1 MACAAWPRL
10 LDSPVFRPRSTRC
23 LQPCYRKR
31 CVPNRGKSP
40 LQAAKMQNS
49 DASTAQ
55 SNPMPSVPFPQDY
68 LRGDRESPPE
78 KVVPRREELFD
89 RRVYA
94 SRAPDL
100 DTTHR
105 VLSRGLEVAQKVQ

>member
-1 MACAAWPRL
+1 MLPLPLLPQELRTHDSPSAKTQPLVPKNMACAAWHRL

-55 SNPMPSVPFPQDY
+55 SNPMPSVPFPQDF
-68 LRGDRESPPE
+68 LRGDSESSPE
-78 KVVPRREELFD
+78 KAWPEL
-89 RRVYA
+89 RLR
-94 SRAPDL
+94 
-100 DTTHR
+100 
-105 VLSRGLEVAQKVQ
+105 